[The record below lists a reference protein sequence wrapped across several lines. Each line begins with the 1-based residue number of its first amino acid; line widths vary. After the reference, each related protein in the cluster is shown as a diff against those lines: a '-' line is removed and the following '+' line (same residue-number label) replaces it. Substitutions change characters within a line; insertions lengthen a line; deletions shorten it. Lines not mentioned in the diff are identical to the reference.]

1 MIKYHGTPVGGS
13 RQDVARFLLGR
24 HALVPFPRPDD
35 MGVVAEVCQSF
46 VLDNGAYT
54 IWKQGGELDYAGY
67 IAFVEQWYRHPGFQ
81 WAIIPDKIGGTVA
94 ENDALLTRWPAHLK
108 GVPVFHMDEPL
119 ERLQRLAREYET
131 VGLGGS
137 DVYPVLKSAGWW
149 ARLGEMM
156 LAVCDEHGRPRC
168 RLHGLRML
176 DPEVFTVLPL
186 ASADSTNAAR
196 NNSQL
201 GRFGMYTPPSAAQ
214 RADVI
219 ASRIEA
225 HNSAPCYVPRS
236 AQTSI
241 LDELFAPVAPQP
253 AGQALMAA

>member
-13 RQDVARFLLGR
+13 RQDVARFLSGR
-24 HALVPFPRPDD
+24 HALVPFPRQDD

-67 IAFVEQWYRHPGFQ
+67 VAFVEQWHRHPGFQ
-81 WAIIPDKIGGTVA
+81 WAIIPDKIGGSAA
-94 ENDALLTRWPAHLK
+94 ENDALLARWPAHLR
-108 GVPVFHMDEPL
+108 GVPVYHMDEPL
-119 ERLQRLAREYET
+119 SRLQRLAEQYEL

-137 DVYPVLKSAGWW
+137 DAHPTLKSQGWW
-149 ARLGEMM
+149 ARIGEMM
-156 LAVCDEHGRPRC
+156 EAICDEHGRPQC

-201 GRFGMYTPPSAAQ
+201 TRFGMYTPPSAAQ

-225 HNSAPCYVPRS
+225 HNSAPLYVRPTAR
-236 AQTSI
+236 Q
-241 LDELFAPVAPQP
+241 LNLMGDLFASEPMPE
-253 AGQALMAA
+253 AA